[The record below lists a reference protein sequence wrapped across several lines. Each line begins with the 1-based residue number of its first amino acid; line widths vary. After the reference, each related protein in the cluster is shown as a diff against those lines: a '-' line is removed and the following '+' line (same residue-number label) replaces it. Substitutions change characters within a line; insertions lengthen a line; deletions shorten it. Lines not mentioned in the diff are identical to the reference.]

1 MSRNDANTTDTTT
14 TATMSDPADP
24 AANAPR
30 RRLTFTKLVLVVIC
44 LALLAMWVYAFGF
57 APKKAAYRVDDAA
70 WRSRA
75 QDICARYETE
85 RLKLVDTEAGY
96 IAEPTE
102 TQMIERAD
110 IVDAATDIMAA
121 SLAEVTAVLPASER
135 DRSLVAQYRGYYD
148 TLLADRRRYTAQL
161 RQLVVRPY
169 TETVVDRSPVT
180 NVITDFAIV
189 NEMRAC
195 TPPGELGGDV

>member
-14 TATMSDPADP
+14 TDADP
-24 AANAPR
+24 AANVADTPR

-96 IAEPTE
+96 IAL
-102 TQMIERAD
+102 M
-110 IVDAATDIMAA
+110 
-121 SLAEVTAVLPASER
+121 
-135 DRSLVAQYRGYYD
+135 DRLVAD
-148 TLLADRRRYTAQL
+148 VAA
-161 RQLVVRPY
+161 
-169 TETVVDRSPVT
+169 
-180 NVITDFAIV
+180 A
-189 NEMRAC
+189 MR
-195 TPPGELGGDV
+195 

>member
-1 MSRNDANTTDTTT
+1 MSRNDTNTTDTNT
-14 TATMSDPADP
+14 TATMSDPAAD
-24 AANAPR
+24 APR

-44 LALLAMWVYAFGF
+44 LALVAMWVYAFGF

-102 TQMIERAD
+102 AQMIERAD

-121 SLAEVTAVLPASER
+121 GLAEVIAVLPASER
-135 DRSLVAQYRGYYD
+135 DRSLVSQYHGYYN